1 MRDLDNEEYR
11 KRVRKQK
18 REFHF
23 KASKEKKRNK

>member
-1 MRDLDNEEYR
+1 MRDFYNEEHR
-11 KRVRKQK
+11 KSVRKQK